1 MALRRSSA
9 SASFEYSKF
18 TFSSSFVEENMGDVD
33 AIFIRVFATLTIRAF
48 FGVLRLLNSLWI
60 LVFICFPCV
69 FRCVLGGLNLTY
81 FAS

>member
-18 TFSSSFVEENMGDVD
+18 TFSSSFVEENRRDVD
-33 AIFIRVFATLTIRAF
+33 AIFTRVFACTLTIRAF

-60 LVFICFPCV
+60 LVFMCFPYV
-69 FRCVLGGLNLTY
+69 FRCVWEG
-81 FAS
+81 SI